1 VKIVSAVLSVLLILV
16 AFGYASLY
24 LDYRNLETNY
34 ALQKTSYEKLQE
46 DYDLA
51 IKNAATNTRLVNPH
65 GQMTI
70 KPGTDPTNPANV
82 SRPLGKSDLN
92 KSDEFSNLQK
102 ENLIR
107 TLDQKYSILFKTLT
121 LSKQD
126 QEKMRELLMER
137 ERVLGSS
144 SVGYFTSEADIKL
157 NIEKQQELVSQ
168 IDNQIA
174 QLLKPD
180 EVKKY
185 ELLKDSSY
193 EQFQMNSFYDRLG
206 DKGTLSEQKKNT
218 LLLSKLE
225 QKQAFANL
233 LQNSANDIAGAS
245 PEEKKFLADKMHE
258 ALHDYKDNYLLTA
271 KANLTEEQFN
281 TLREY
286 EQQQFDEIWQ
296 SLQAGWQI
304 E

>member
-1 VKIVSAVLSVLLILV
+1 VKIVSAVLAAVLVLV

-24 LDYRNLETNY
+24 LDYRNLEANY

-51 IKNAATNTRLVNPH
+51 VKNAATNTRLVNPH
-65 GQMTI
+65 GQMTV
-70 KPGTDPTNPANV
+70 KPGTNPTAPAHV
-82 SRPLGKSDLN
+82 SRPNKSDLN

-126 QEKMRELLMER
+126 QEKMRELLMDR

-168 IDNQIA
+168 IDQQIA
-174 QLLKPD
+174 QLLKPE

-185 ELLKDSSY
+185 ELLKDSAY

-206 DKGTLSEQKKNT
+206 DKIALSEQKKNT

-225 QKQAFANL
+225 QKQAFSNL

-258 ALHDYKDNYLLTA
+258 ALHDYKDSYLLTA

-281 TLREY
+281 VLREY

>member
-1 VKIVSAVLSVLLILV
+1 MKIVIAILSILLLLV
-16 AFGYASLY
+16 AASYTSLY
-24 LDYRNLETNY
+24 LDYQNLEASY
-34 ALQKTSYEKLQE
+34 ALQKTGYEKLQD
-46 DYDLA
+46 DYDA
-51 IKNAATNTRLVNPH
+51 VAKNASTNTRLVNPH
-65 GQMTI
+65 GQMTN
-70 KPGTDPTNPANV
+70 KSGTNSITGTNAGHPN
-82 SRPLGKSDLN
+82 KIDIN
-92 KSDEFSNLQK
+92 KSDEFSNLQR
-102 ENLIR
+102 ENLIH

-126 QEKMRELLMER
+126 QEKMRDLLMER
-137 ERVLGSS
+137 ERILGTN

-168 IDNQIA
+168 IDHQIA

-185 ELLKDSSY
+185 ELLKDSAY

-233 LQNSANDIAGAS
+233 LQNSANDIATAS

-258 ALHDYKDNYLLTA
+258 ALHDYKDNYLRTA

>member
-1 VKIVSAVLSVLLILV
+1 MKIVIAVLSALLILV
-16 AFGYASLY
+16 AFGYASIY

-34 ALQKTSYEKLQE
+34 AVQKINYEKLQE

-51 IKNAATNTRLVNPH
+51 VKNAATNTRLVNPH

-70 KPGTDPTNPANV
+70 KPGTNPTIPANV
-82 SRPLGKSDLN
+82 IRPNKTDIN

-126 QEKMRELLMER
+126 QEKMREMLMER

-168 IDNQIA
+168 IDQQIA
-174 QLLKPD
+174 QLLKPE

-193 EQFQMNSFYDRLG
+193 EQFQMNNFYDRLS
-206 DKGTLSEQKKNT
+206 DKGSLSEQKKNT

-225 QKQAFANL
+225 QKQAFSNL
-233 LQNSANDIAGAS
+233 LQNSANDITGAS

-258 ALHDYKDNYLLTA
+258 ALHDYKDSYLLTA

-281 TLREY
+281 VLREY

>member
-1 VKIVSAVLSVLLILV
+1 MKIVIAVLSALLILV
-16 AFGYASLY
+16 AFGYASIY

-34 ALQKTSYEKLQE
+34 AVQKINYEKLQE

-51 IKNAATNTRLVNPH
+51 VKNAATNTRLVNPH

-70 KPGTDPTNPANV
+70 KPGTNPTIPANV
-82 SRPLGKSDLN
+82 IRSNKTDIN

-126 QEKMRELLMER
+126 QEKMREMLMER

-168 IDNQIA
+168 IDQQIA
-174 QLLKPD
+174 QLLKPE

-193 EQFQMNSFYDRLG
+193 EQFQMNNFYDRLS
-206 DKGTLSEQKKNT
+206 DKGSLSEQKKNT

-225 QKQAFANL
+225 QKQAFSNL
-233 LQNSANDIAGAS
+233 LQNSANDITGAS

-258 ALHDYKDNYLLTA
+258 ALHDYKDSYLLTA

-281 TLREY
+281 VLREY

>member
-1 VKIVSAVLSVLLILV
+1 MKIVIAVLSALLILV
-16 AFGYASLY
+16 AFGYASIY

-34 ALQKTSYEKLQE
+34 AVQKINYEKLQE

-51 IKNAATNTRLVNPH
+51 VKNAATNTRLVNPH

-70 KPGTDPTNPANV
+70 KPSTNPTIPANV
-82 SRPLGKSDLN
+82 IRPNKTDVN

-126 QEKMRELLMER
+126 QEKMREMLMER

-168 IDNQIA
+168 IDQQIA
-174 QLLKPD
+174 QLLKPE

-206 DKGTLSEQKKNT
+206 DKGSLSEQKKNT

-225 QKQAFANL
+225 QKQAFSNL
-233 LQNSANDIAGAS
+233 LQNSANDITGAS

-258 ALHDYKDNYLLTA
+258 ALHDYKDSYLLTA

-281 TLREY
+281 VLREY

>member
-1 VKIVSAVLSVLLILV
+1 MKIVIAVLSALLILV
-16 AFGYASLY
+16 AFGYASIY

-34 ALQKTSYEKLQE
+34 AVQKINYEKLQE

-51 IKNAATNTRLVNPH
+51 VKNAATNTRLVNPH

-70 KPGTDPTNPANV
+70 KPGTNPTIPANV
-82 SRPLGKSDLN
+82 IRPNKTDIN

-126 QEKMRELLMER
+126 QEKMREMLMER

-168 IDNQIA
+168 IDQQIA
-174 QLLKPD
+174 QLLKPE

-206 DKGTLSEQKKNT
+206 EKGSLSEQKKNT

-225 QKQAFANL
+225 QKQAFSNL
-233 LQNSANDIAGAS
+233 LQNSANDITGAS

-258 ALHDYKDNYLLTA
+258 ALHDYKDSYLLTA

-281 TLREY
+281 VLREY

>member
-1 VKIVSAVLSVLLILV
+1 MKIVSAVLAAVLVLV

-24 LDYRNLETNY
+24 LDYRNLEANY

-51 IKNAATNTRLVNPH
+51 VKNAATNTRLVNPH
-65 GQMTI
+65 GQMTV
-70 KPGTDPTNPANV
+70 KPGTNPTAPAHV
-82 SRPLGKSDLN
+82 SRPNKSDLN

-126 QEKMRELLMER
+126 QEKMRELLMDR

-168 IDNQIA
+168 IDQQIA
-174 QLLKPD
+174 QLLKPE

-185 ELLKDSSY
+185 ELLKDSAY

-206 DKGTLSEQKKNT
+206 DKIALSEQKKNT

-225 QKQAFANL
+225 QKQAFSNL

-258 ALHDYKDNYLLTA
+258 ALHDYKDSYLLTA

-281 TLREY
+281 VLREY

>member
-1 VKIVSAVLSVLLILV
+1 MKIVIAVLSALLILV
-16 AFGYASLY
+16 AFGYASIY

-34 ALQKTSYEKLQE
+34 AVQKINYEKLQE

-51 IKNAATNTRLVNPH
+51 VKNAATNTRLVNPH

-70 KPGTDPTNPANV
+70 KPGTNPTIPANV
-82 SRPLGKSDLN
+82 IRPNKTDIN

-126 QEKMRELLMER
+126 QEKMREMLMER

-168 IDNQIA
+168 IDQQIA
-174 QLLKPD
+174 QLLKPE
-180 EVKKY
+180 EVRKY

-206 DKGTLSEQKKNT
+206 DKGSLSEQKKNT

-225 QKQAFANL
+225 QKQAFSNL
-233 LQNSANDIAGAS
+233 LQNSANDITGAS

-258 ALHDYKDNYLLTA
+258 ALHDYKDSYLLTA

-281 TLREY
+281 VLREY

>member
-1 VKIVSAVLSVLLILV
+1 MKIVIAVLSALLILV
-16 AFGYASLY
+16 AFGYASIY

-34 ALQKTSYEKLQE
+34 AVQKINYEKLQE

-51 IKNAATNTRLVNPH
+51 VKNAATNTRLVNPH

-70 KPGTDPTNPANV
+70 KPGTNPTIPANV
-82 SRPLGKSDLN
+82 IRPNKTDVN

-126 QEKMRELLMER
+126 QEKMREMLMER

-168 IDNQIA
+168 IDQQIA
-174 QLLKPD
+174 QLLKPE

-206 DKGTLSEQKKNT
+206 DKGSLSEQKKNT

-225 QKQAFANL
+225 QKQAFSNL
-233 LQNSANDIAGAS
+233 LQNSANDITGAS

-258 ALHDYKDNYLLTA
+258 ALHDYKDSYLLTA

-281 TLREY
+281 VLREY

>member
-1 VKIVSAVLSVLLILV
+1 MKIVSVVLAMLLIVV
-16 AFGYASLY
+16 ALSYASLY
-24 LDYRNLETNY
+24 LDYQHLENSY
-34 ALQKTSYEKLQE
+34 ALQKASYEKLQE
-46 DYDLA
+46 DYDTA
-51 IKNAATNTRLVNPH
+51 QKNSTANARLVNPH
-65 GQMTI
+65 GQMAT
-70 KPGTDPTNPANV
+70 KPGASPTTPVNANEPKKTDV
-82 SRPLGKSDLN
+82 N
-92 KSDEFSNLQK
+92 KNDEFSNLQK
-102 ENLIR
+102 ENLVR

-126 QEKMRELLMER
+126 QEKMRDLLMER
-137 ERVLGSS
+137 ERVLGTS

-168 IDNQIA
+168 IDHQIA

-185 ELLKDSSY
+185 ELLKDSAY

-206 DKGTLSEQKKNT
+206 DKGSLSEQKKNT

-225 QKQAFANL
+225 QKQAFAHL
-233 LQNSANDIAGAS
+233 LQNSADDIAGAS
-245 PEEKKFLADKMHE
+245 TEEKKFLADKMHE
-258 ALHDYKDNYLLTA
+258 ALHDYKDNYLRTA
-271 KANLTEEQFN
+271 KANLSEEQFN
-281 TLREY
+281 ILREY

>member
-1 VKIVSAVLSVLLILV
+1 MKIVIAVLSALLILV
-16 AFGYASLY
+16 AFGYASIY

-34 ALQKTSYEKLQE
+34 AVQKINYEKLQE

-51 IKNAATNTRLVNPH
+51 VKNAATNTRLVNPH

-70 KPGTDPTNPANV
+70 KPGTNPTIPANV
-82 SRPLGKSDLN
+82 IRPNKTDIN

-126 QEKMRELLMER
+126 QEKMREMLMER

-168 IDNQIA
+168 IDQQIA
-174 QLLKPD
+174 QLLKPE

-206 DKGTLSEQKKNT
+206 DKGSLSEQKKNT

-225 QKQAFANL
+225 QKQAFSNL
-233 LQNSANDIAGAS
+233 LQNSANDITGAS

-258 ALHDYKDNYLLTA
+258 ALHDYKDSYLLTA

-281 TLREY
+281 VLREY

>member
-1 VKIVSAVLSVLLILV
+1 VKIVIAVLSALLILA
-16 AFGYASLY
+16 AFGYASIY

-34 ALQKTSYEKLQE
+34 AVQKINYEKLQE

-51 IKNAATNTRLVNPH
+51 VKNAATNTRLVNPH

-70 KPGTDPTNPANV
+70 KPGTNPTIPANV
-82 SRPLGKSDLN
+82 IRPNKTDIN

-126 QEKMRELLMER
+126 QEKMREMLMER

-168 IDNQIA
+168 IDQQIA
-174 QLLKPD
+174 QLLKPE

-206 DKGTLSEQKKNT
+206 DKGSLSEQKKNT

-225 QKQAFANL
+225 QKQAFSNL
-233 LQNSANDIAGAS
+233 LQNSANDITGAS

-258 ALHDYKDNYLLTA
+258 ALHDYKDSYLLTA

-281 TLREY
+281 VLREY

>member
-1 VKIVSAVLSVLLILV
+1 VKIVIAVLSALLILV
-16 AFGYASLY
+16 AFGYASIY

-34 ALQKTSYEKLQE
+34 AVQKINYEKLQE

-51 IKNAATNTRLVNPH
+51 VKNAATNTRLVNPH

-70 KPGTDPTNPANV
+70 KPGTNPTIPANV
-82 SRPLGKSDLN
+82 IRPNKTDIN

-126 QEKMRELLMER
+126 QEKMREMLMER

-168 IDNQIA
+168 IDQQIA
-174 QLLKPD
+174 QLLKPE

-193 EQFQMNSFYDRLG
+193 EQFQMNNFYDRLS
-206 DKGTLSEQKKNT
+206 DKGSLSEQKKNT

-225 QKQAFANL
+225 QKQAFSNL
-233 LQNSANDIAGAS
+233 LQNSANDITGAS

-258 ALHDYKDNYLLTA
+258 ALHDYKDSYLLTA

-281 TLREY
+281 VLREY

>member
-1 VKIVSAVLSVLLILV
+1 MKIVSAILSALLILV
-16 AFGYASLY
+16 AFGYTSLY
-24 LDYRNLETNY
+24 LDYQNLETNY
-34 ALQKTSYEKLQE
+34 ELQKNNFEKLQQ

-51 IKNAATNTRLVNPH
+51 VKNAETNTRLVNPH

-70 KPGTDPTNPANV
+70 KPGNNPTTPANT
-82 SRPLGKSDLN
+82 SRVNKADIN

-137 ERVLGSS
+137 ERVLGTS

-157 NIEKQQELVSQ
+157 NIEKQQELVGQ
-168 IDNQIA
+168 IDHQIA
-174 QLLKPD
+174 QLLKPE

-193 EQFQMNSFYDRLG
+193 EQFQMNSFYDRLA
-206 DKGTLSEQKKNT
+206 DKGSLSEQKKNT

-233 LQNSANDIAGAS
+233 LQNSANDIADAS

-258 ALHDYKDNYLLTA
+258 ALHDYKDSYLLTA

-281 TLREY
+281 VLREY